1 MVKLLSEKQKPSEKT
16 DLGVSIF
23 VYTNAGQPMAIW
35 ANSMVGVS
43 EYTTN
48 GEWKQVTPTDPRVL
62 ELQDYSMYKIDWA
75 NTKDFDE
82 EGESR
87 TLELYKSGQL
97 TEDYLKENATFLRG
111 PVVDES

>member
-1 MVKLLSEKQKPSEKT
+1 MVILSEKQKPSEKT

-23 VYTNAGQPMAIW
+23 VYTDAGQPVAIW

-43 EYTTN
+43 EYTTS
-48 GEWKQVTPTDPRVL
+48 GDWKQVAPTDPRVL

-75 NTKDFDE
+75 NADDFDE
-82 EGESR
+82 DGESK

-97 TEDYLKENATFLRG
+97 TEDYLKENAIFLRN
-111 PVVDES
+111 PVTDES